1 MLQELSIKN
10 FAIIENLQISFE
22 EGMTVLT
29 GETGAGK
36 SIIIDAVGL
45 LAGGRGSSDLIRY
58 GEEKTVLQGLFTM
71 PTSPALLE
79 LLEKYGVDH
88 EEEENQILL
97 QRELTRNGKNVS
109 RVNGT
114 IVTVTALREIGEF
127 LIDIHGQSEHQEL
140 MDSHKHLPLLDR
152 FAGAAIKND
161 RDAYLSLYSEYQSA
175 KRELER
181 LLSDEKENVQRL
193 DLLRFQIDEIEKAQL
208 EDDEEEEKL
217 IEERNMLAN
226 YQKIMQALTS
236 AYDAL
241 QGEDGVG
248 LDAVGS
254 SMVAL
259 EKIQSINA
267 SYGSIYT
274 SMSEAYYQL
283 QDASSAIRDE
293 IDSLS
298 YDEGRLN
305 EIELRLEV
313 LHQLK
318 RKYGSSIAE
327 VKEYYQSIAE
337 ELDRIENRES
347 YTEKLTARYQKVKKA
362 LLEAGQQ
369 LSKKRREVASKLE
382 KEIQTQLK
390 ELYMEKAQ
398 FQVAFKEGEGKKI
411 RPDGIDLVEFYISTN
426 IGEPAKPLAK
436 IASGGEL
443 SRMMLA
449 MKTIFTQTQ
458 GITSIIFDEVDTGV
472 SGRVAQAIAN
482 KIHLVARHSQVLCIT
497 HLPQVA
503 AMADHHLFIQ
513 KEVSANRTLTHV
525 SPMQP
530 EERVEEI
537 ARMITGT
544 EITELSLAHAH
555 ELLDLAKKEKAHG
568 S

>member
-71 PTSPALLE
+71 PSSPALLE
-79 LLEKYGVDH
+79 TMEKYGIDN
-88 EEEENQILL
+88 EEAENQILL
-97 QRELTRNGKNVS
+97 QRELSRSGKNIA

-114 IVTVTALREIGEF
+114 IVTVTALREIGDF
-127 LIDIHGQSEHQEL
+127 LIDIHGQNEHQEL
-140 MDSHKHLPLLDR
+140 MDPHRHLLLLDR
-152 FAGAAIKND
+152 FAGSAVKAE
-161 RDAYLSLYSEYQSA
+161 RDAYQVLYSEYQTA

-208 EDDEEEEKL
+208 DDNEEEEKL
-217 IEERNMLAN
+217 VEERNMLAN
-226 YQKIMQALTS
+226 YQKIMQALTT

-248 LDAVGS
+248 LDAVGT

-259 EKIQSINA
+259 EKIQTINA
-267 SYGSIYT
+267 AYDSIYT

-283 QDASSAIRDE
+283 QDVSSAIRDE

-327 VKEYYQSIAE
+327 IKEYYQTIAD

-347 YTEKLTARYQKVKKA
+347 YTEKLTARYQKVKKS
-362 LLEAGQQ
+362 LLEAGQKLRQKRQEAAGQ
-369 LSKKRREVASKLE
+369 LEA
-382 KEIQTQLK
+382 EIQTQLK
-390 ELYMEKAQ
+390 ELYMEKAH
-398 FQVAFKEGEGKKI
+398 FQVAFKESEDKKF
-411 RPDGIDLVEFYISTN
+411 RPDGIDVVEFYISTN
-426 IGEPAKPLAK
+426 VGEPAKPLAR

-503 AMADHHLFIQ
+503 AMADHHLLIQ
-513 KEVSANRTLTHV
+513 KEVAENRTLTHV
-525 SPMQP
+525 SRMQP
-530 EERVEEI
+530 EERVQEI

-544 EITELSLAHAH
+544 EITELSQAHAH
-555 ELLDLAKKEKAHG
+555 ELLDLAKKEKVRNG
-568 S
+568 